1 MAGKFPF
8 GRSRAGARNEICIV
22 PPKGEPELPSRPAKI
37 QSEVGA
43 CLQAIHNAAG
53 RRRENRLQAGSCKRP
68 SFFSSMNAAR
78 NRREGCSRESKA
90 ENTLPG
96 IPADPQIDRRWT
108 HPFGFPPISHLP
120 SLAPTSRLSPAFLP
134 IRARRPV
141 PNAAGRSPA
150 ADGRSQRRGPRFAGS
165 LPPTGQWCGAIR
177 RCDA

>member
-8 GRSRAGARNEICIV
+8 GRSRAGDRNEICIV

-108 HPFGFPPISHLP
+108 HPFGFPPISHLSP
-120 SLAPTSRLSPAFLP
+120 PPPASHPHFSRSGHGDLCRTQPVVLLLQTGDLKDAVRVLPALF
-134 IRARRPV
+134 RQPV
-141 PNAAGRSPA
+141 NGAA
-150 ADGRSQRRGPRFAGS
+150 Q
-165 LPPTGQWCGAIR
+165 
-177 RCDA
+177 